1 MLERSLQLAHSMT
14 RAASNVAN
22 ANGEANQIGI
32 DIFLEK
38 SVQRN
43 ICEG

>member
-22 ANGEANQIGI
+22 ANGETNQIFVSAEEYLGGMI
-32 DIFLEK
+32 T
-38 SVQRN
+38 
-43 ICEG
+43 